1 MREETVSTTPSPV
14 FAPEP
19 PVERIVVKSGG
30 KLTFLRSHDI
40 DWAEAQGDYVCLH
53 VQGKKHLI
61 RERIS
66 RLEQRLPDRLFVRI
80 HRSSIV
86 NIDRI
91 REMQPLFYGEYSVI
105 LVDGTR
111 LTLSRSF
118 KGKVLQKIVHVS

>member
-1 MREETVSTTPSPV
+1 MIEGVVSVAQPN
-14 FAPEP
+14 PEP
-19 PVERIVVKSGG
+19 PAERIVVKSGG
-30 KLTFLRSHDI
+30 KLTFLRSNEI

-66 RLEQRLPDRLFVRI
+66 RLEQRLPEKLFVRI

-91 REMQPLFYGEYSVI
+91 REMQPLFYGEYSVLLI
-105 LVDGTR
+105 DGTR

-118 KGKVLQKIVHVS
+118 KGRVLQKIVHVS

>member
-1 MREETVSTTPSPV
+1 MNQGILPTLSSESPSDGRADRFIV
-14 FAPEP
+14 KTGG
-19 PVERIVVKSGG
+19 RI
-30 KLTFLRSHDI
+30 TFLRSSDI

-66 RLEQRLPDRLFVRI
+66 RLEQQLPQEAFIRI

-91 REMQPLFYGEYSVI
+91 REMQPLFYGEYSVV
-105 LVDGTR
+105 LEDGTR

-118 KGKVLQKIVHVS
+118 KHRVFDRLTRVG

>member
-1 MREETVSTTPSPV
+1 MTQGIMPTLPPDSH
-14 FAPEP
+14 PEG
-19 PVERIVVKSGG
+19 VTDRFLVKSGG
-30 KLTFLRSHDI
+30 RITFLRSNEI

-66 RLEQRLPDRLFVRI
+66 RLEQQLPSNAFVRI

-91 REMQPLFYGEYSVI
+91 KEMHPLFYGEYSVI
-105 LVDGTR
+105 LLDGTR

-118 KGKVLQKIVHVS
+118 KHKVFDRLTRSA

>member
-1 MREETVSTTPSPV
+1 VSQGIGPTIPLEAPSEGRPDR
-14 FAPEP
+14 F
-19 PVERIVVKSGG
+19 IVKSGG
-30 KLTFLRSHDI
+30 RITFLRSSEI

-66 RLEQRLPDRLFVRI
+66 RLENQLPGNVFVRI

-105 LVDGTR
+105 LQDGTR

-118 KGKVLQKIVHVS
+118 KHKVFERLTRVG

>member
-1 MREETVSTTPSPV
+1 VNQGIWPAPPSDSPSEGRPDR
-14 FAPEP
+14 FM
-19 PVERIVVKSGG
+19 VKSGG
-30 KLTFLRSHDI
+30 RITFLRSSEI

-66 RLEQRLPDRLFVRI
+66 RLELQLPSEAFIRI

-91 REMQPLFYGEYSVI
+91 REMQPLYYGEYSVI
-105 LVDGTR
+105 LQDGTR

-118 KGKVLQKIVHVS
+118 KHKVFERLTRVG